1 MNEEKYS
8 PDNTL
13 TTNKNDNEMTNIDE
27 NDEDIEKLSKFTK
40 LVAPIY
46 ITVAVLSLVFMIV
59 SAATKKVWGGILVWL
74 MTLIMSYF
82 GCWGVYKWGTVEMQ
96 IEKLKAN
103 NNEYQSEID
112 TLKSTKNELKVQVD
126 DIQAETDKLQ
136 QDVDQLDEQLKE
148 FDELR
153 NSLQDIASDSQDIND
168 MINGIN
174 GMYDD
179 MRSMML
185 ETEKAKLFEAY
196 YDVQFLDND
205 DGLSE
210 REYKRLLN
218 KLPIKSR
225 NKFNQMGT
233 FQELAGDDNTID
245 LQEFQQIVERF
256 LKNIDDELVDKLNA
270 K

>member
-1 MNEEKYS
+1 M
-8 PDNTL
+8 
-13 TTNKNDNEMTNIDE
+13 
-27 NDEDIEKLSKFTK
+27 
-40 LVAPIY
+40 
-46 ITVAVLSLVFMIV
+46 
-59 SAATKKVWGGILVWL
+59 
-74 MTLIMSYF
+74 
-82 GCWGVYKWGTVEMQ
+82 YKWGTVEMQ

-225 NKFNQMGT
+225 NKFNKMGT